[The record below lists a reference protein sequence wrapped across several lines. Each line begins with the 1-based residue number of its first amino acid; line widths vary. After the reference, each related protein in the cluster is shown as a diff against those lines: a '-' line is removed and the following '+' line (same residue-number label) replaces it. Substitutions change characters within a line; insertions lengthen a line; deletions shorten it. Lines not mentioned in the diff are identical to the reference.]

1 MVEKIKGLMQAV
13 NTLKKTKQEKE
24 DAEAILK
31 AEIAY
36 LDDQIKLLSQ
46 DLLTELTIDNQKVFV
61 WEEADLVAE
70 KFTKEA
76 ISYTSDSD
84 VLQYLKENY
93 NGQYIKTKISE
104 ALDKNALKKAIKA
117 DVTLASALE
126 AMTVKTKTEYV
137 VVTTSEKHAL
147 MLEHINAA
155 RS

>member
-1 MVEKIKGLMQAV
+1 MVEKIKVLMQAV

-24 DAEAILK
+24 DAEAMLK

-46 DLLTELTIDNQKVFV
+46 DLLTELTIDNQKSFV

-70 KFTKEA
+70 KFTRED

-84 VLQYLKENY
+84 VLQYLKEKY